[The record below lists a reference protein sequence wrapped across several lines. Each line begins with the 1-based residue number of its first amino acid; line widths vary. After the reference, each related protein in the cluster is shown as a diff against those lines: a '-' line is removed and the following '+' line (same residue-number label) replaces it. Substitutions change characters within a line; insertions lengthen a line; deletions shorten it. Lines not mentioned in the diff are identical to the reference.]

1 MVFLCLKFHLVKSN
15 TSFYLCLMSNSQ
27 RQRGILKNK
36 LLRYKDIL
44 DLYNEKKTEDIPTTV
59 VWRKWIYPTFHISRT
74 TLYTILETPVQR
86 DLNKIKEQE
95 DKPLKLF

>member
-1 MVFLCLKFHLVKSN
+1 
-15 TSFYLCLMSNSQ
+15 MSNKQ
-27 RQRGILKNK
+27 RQTGIKKNK
-36 LLRYKDIL
+36 LLRYKAIL
-44 DLYNEKKTEDIPTTV
+44 DLYNEKKTEDIPVTV
-59 VWRKWIYPTFHISRT
+59 VWRKWIYPKFFISRT